1 MELNLPVSVGIV
13 LAIIAAGVSGLLFGP
28 MAESMTTETTLTMVL
43 PSMLVFAAIVF
54 AIGVKHGEYRAS
66 AV

>member
-1 MELNLPVSVGIV
+1 MELNLPVSVGVV
-13 LAIIAAGVSGLLFGP
+13 LAIIVAGTAGLIFSPIP
-28 MAESMTTETTLTMVL
+28 MTAGTTLTMVT

-66 AV
+66 GL

>member
-1 MELNLPVSVGIV
+1 MELNLPVAAGVVI
-13 LAIIAAGVSGLLFGP
+13 AIIAAGTGALIAAPIG
-28 MAESMTTETTLTMVL
+28 MTTQTTLMMVA

-66 AV
+66 TA

>member
-1 MELNLPVSVGIV
+1 MAFKLPVAVGIV
-13 LAIIAAGVSGLLFGP
+13 LAIIAAGTAGLIFAP
-28 MAESMTTETTLTMVL
+28 IPMTTQTTLMMVT

-66 AV
+66 GV